1 MVYSQLLPPQSS
13 SSAMINQ
20 PHHHR
25 DTSSVGM
32 GGGGQMLLS
41 PLDEIQHQ
49 QPHQYTSTD
58 SPGGLYEGIS
68 QSFINTSF
76 KNQEISYKSEESYSL
91 LLEVFSP
98 FLFFECNDLSRAA
111 T

>member
-13 SSAMINQ
+13 SSAMINL
-20 PHHHR
+20 PHHRR

-32 GGGGQMLLS
+32 AGGGQMLLS

-76 KNQEISYKSEESYSL
+76 KNHDCGNIHVLLPFFSRQREKKFYPHWFSL
-91 LLEVFSP
+91 
-98 FLFFECNDLSRAA
+98 NA
-111 T
+111 TK